1 MKGII
6 RLIRLFISFIFFCSF
21 PAGAAEI
28 PVLLRLTSA
37 AQTDTTG
44 CNFVTEF
51 ATLAYNEVISGRTK
65 LWDGPAKE
73 IAIAPASLQ
82 AICTSSGVVMGA
94 DTGQLLYV
102 YEFWE
107 EERDNIKT
115 RTQGFLFSARDRS
128 GREISFGY
136 IDYTD
141 IETAC
146 LRHQIRTNVNGDYG
160 STAASY
166 VISKNYNFNLSQ
178 LAGQVITGVEE
189 SSEILSAYRRGRGFN
204 IQSGNVIPVQR
215 KLIHLEITSDPE
227 DVSGEALLSRQF
239 IVQLDSFLHA
249 NTEFLYNNTADS
261 LHALFQGKAWKVS
274 RVQLTEIWRKD
285 QSGVSTSLVGMSLYI
300 SGKPLEEIPYRNLAG
315 LDFTIYT
322 QPFITWLSAHDYS
335 YQILSINDQ
344 AVGRAD
350 AVLYAKGLKNA
361 AWNRLSDYVKY
372 Y

>member
-1 MKGII
+1 MKSIR
-6 RLIRLFISFIFFCSF
+6 RLIPLFISLTCFYSGSLS
-21 PAGAAEI
+21 AVEI

-37 AQTDTTG
+37 SQTDTTG

-73 IAIAPASLQ
+73 ITITPASLQ

-94 DTGQLLYV
+94 DTGQLLYI

-107 EERDNIKT
+107 EEKENIKT

-136 IDYTD
+136 IEYPD
-141 IETAC
+141 IETSC
-146 LRHQIRTNVNGDYG
+146 LRHQIKTNVNGDYG
-160 STAASY
+160 STAAAY
-166 VISKNYNFNLSQ
+166 VNSKNYNFNLIQ
-178 LAGQVITGVEE
+178 FAGQVITGVEE

-215 KLIHLEITSDPE
+215 KLIHLEITSDP
-227 DVSGEALLSRQF
+227 DDASGEALLSKQF

-249 NTEFLYNNTADS
+249 NVEFLYNNSADS
-261 LHALFQGKAWKVS
+261 LHKLFYKRTWNVTK
-274 RVQLTEIWRKD
+274 VQLTEIWRKD
-285 QSGVSTSLVGMSLYI
+285 QSGISTSLVGLILYI
-300 SGKPLEEIPYRNLAG
+300 NGNPLEEIPYRNLAR
-315 LDFTIYT
+315 LDFVIYN
-322 QPFITWLSAHDYS
+322 QPFISWLSAHDYS
-335 YQILSINDQ
+335 FRILSINDQ
-344 AVGRAD
+344 SLGRAD
-350 AVLYAKGLKNA
+350 AVLYAKSLKNA
-361 AWNRLSDYVKY
+361 AWNRLTDYVKY